1 MEKLLLSSCLSWILL
16 IDPTGAAEQIVP
28 DGGIYGDLY
37 EYDVDTEAPIESE
50 VFTPPLTFTNALGT
64 ITLYGQANLAYQSFN
79 DGETTTDG
87 IVDNGNWNTRLG
99 FLYRKPIGD
108 FTLRA
113 RFESGLGLRNSA
125 SVLQEFEPK
134 WIDPQRTNL
143 RWFEL
148 AVDSSYGTL
157 SAGQGSSATDG
168 TTGLDDSFTF
178 HAGATDSNDGFAA
191 FRFRDSG
198 GNLTDVRVGQVNNAF
213 DGARRFRVRYDTPA
227 YRGVTLASSYG
238 INVLTSGDDNDYYDI
253 ATRWVGDIGDV
264 SVRSAVGYQWID
276 DPDRPN
282 SERVAGSISAIHT
295 PTGLNY
301 AISAGRLI
309 SGPSYY
315 WMRLGWQLD
324 IWDTGTTSLSVDY
337 YNGSDFLS
345 SGAKTENYGL
355 YAVQTIDAASLDI
368 YAGWRALTYGD
379 KLGNS
384 YQNAASF
391 LMGIRFAF

>member
-1 MEKLLLSSCLSWILL
+1 MEKVILYSCLSWIVVVGAS
-16 IDPTGAAEQIVP
+16 GAAEQAVP
-28 DGGIYGDLY
+28 DGGVYGDIYGY
-37 EYDVDTEAPIESE
+37 EVNTEAPIESE
-50 VFTPPLTFTNALGT
+50 ILTPPLTFTNEFGT
-64 ITLYGQANLAYQSFN
+64 LTLYGQLHLAYQSFN
-79 DGETTTDG
+79 DGDTTTDG
-87 IVDNGNWNTRLG
+87 IVDNDNWNTRLG
-99 FLYRKPIGD
+99 FLYNKTIGD

-125 SVLQEFEPK
+125 SVSQESEPK

-148 AVDSSYGTL
+148 AVDSPYGTV

-168 TTGLDDSFTF
+168 TTGLDDSFTS
-178 HAGATDSNDGFAA
+178 HAGATDSTDGFSA
-191 FRFRDSG
+191 FRFRDDG
-198 GNLTDVRVGQVNNAF
+198 GSLTDVSVGRVNDAF

-238 INVLTSGDDNDYYDI
+238 INVLTAGDDNDYYDI
-253 ATRWVGDIGDV
+253 ATRWLGDIGDV

-276 DPDRPN
+276 DPDRAN
-282 SERVAGSISAIHT
+282 SERVAGSVSAIHT

-309 SGPSYY
+309 GGANYY
-315 WMRLGWQLD
+315 WMRAGWQLD
-324 IWDTGTTSLSVDY
+324 LLDAGTTSLSVDY

-345 SGAKTENYGL
+345 SGAKTENYGI

-368 YAGWRALTYGD
+368 YAGWRALTYSD
-379 KLGNS
+379 KTGTS
-384 YQNAASF
+384 YQDAAGF
-391 LMGIRFAF
+391 LMGFRFAF